1 MKSDRELLEEINRK
15 LDKVCAYIDKV
26 ESPEYIQQ
34 EYNMQFLLNVG
45 ADVWVEVI
53 GILKDLN
60 NGKPNN
66 NTTTM

>member
-1 MKSDRELLEEINRK
+1 MTDRELLEEINKK
-15 LDKVCAYIDKV
+15 LDKICTYIDKV

-53 GILKDLN
+53 EQLKN
-60 NGKPNN
+60 VKNGKSNSN
-66 NTTTM
+66 NTPM